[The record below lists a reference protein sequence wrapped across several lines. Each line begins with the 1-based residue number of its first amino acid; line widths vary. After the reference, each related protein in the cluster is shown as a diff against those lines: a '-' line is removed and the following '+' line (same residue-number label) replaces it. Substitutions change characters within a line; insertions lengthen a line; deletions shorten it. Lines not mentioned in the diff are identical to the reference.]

1 MVLPYF
7 YFCIYVCY
15 IFNPYYCV
23 LINMMHTL
31 SKRKCGSAATLK
43 GVMLMNTI
51 HLKEYEKKYL
61 KHLILLSIVDVIVI
75 KLCLLFKIR
84 IPIKKP
90 LFDNLALLWIID
102 MFLWFALLNAFSSKK
117 CRYKPYPFW
126 YYLITILNLIL
137 FTILVIRN

>member
-1 MVLPYF
+1 MEDQSVKKYQLN
-7 YFCIYVCY
+7 IL
-15 IFNPYYCV
+15 
-23 LINMMHTL
+23 LIL
-31 SKRKCGSAATLK
+31 EDKKRGSTAMLK
-43 GVMLMNTI
+43 GVLLMSTI

-61 KHLILLSIVDVIVI
+61 KHLILLSIVDVIAI

-84 IPIKKP
+84 IPIKKS
-90 LFDNLALLWIID
+90 LYDNLALLWIID

>member
-1 MVLPYF
+1 M
-7 YFCIYVCY
+7 
-15 IFNPYYCV
+15 
-23 LINMMHTL
+23 
-31 SKRKCGSAATLK
+31 S
-43 GVMLMNTI
+43 TI

-84 IPIKKP
+84 IPIKKS

-117 CRYKPYPFW
+117 CRYT
-126 YYLITILNLIL
+126 LS
-137 FTILVIRN
+137 ILVLFDYNSKFNTVYNFSYKKLKKVNEMLENCE

>member
-1 MVLPYF
+1 MEDQSVKKYQLN
-7 YFCIYVCY
+7 IL
-15 IFNPYYCV
+15 
-23 LINMMHTL
+23 LILENKKH
-31 SKRKCGSAATLK
+31 GSTAMLK
-43 GVMLMNTI
+43 GVLLMSTI

-61 KHLILLSIVDVIVI
+61 KHLILLSIVDVIAI

-84 IPIKKP
+84 IPIKKS
-90 LFDNLALLWIID
+90 LYDNLALLWIID

-126 YYLITILNLIL
+126 YYIITILNLIL

>member
-1 MVLPYF
+1 MST
-7 YFCIYVCY
+7 IY
-15 IFNPYYCV
+15 
-23 LINMMHTL
+23 
-31 SKRKCGSAATLK
+31 
-43 GVMLMNTI
+43 
-51 HLKEYEKKYL
+51 LKEYEKKYL

-75 KLCLLFKIR
+75 ILCLLFKIR
-84 IPIKKP
+84 IPIKKS

>member
-1 MVLPYF
+1 MYEGVL
-7 YFCIYVCY
+7 
-15 IFNPYYCV
+15 
-23 LINMMHTL
+23 
-31 SKRKCGSAATLK
+31 
-43 GVMLMNTI
+43 LMSTI

-75 KLCLLFKIR
+75 ILCLLFKIR
-84 IPIKKP
+84 IPIKKS

>member
-1 MVLPYF
+1 M
-7 YFCIYVCY
+7 
-15 IFNPYYCV
+15 
-23 LINMMHTL
+23 
-31 SKRKCGSAATLK
+31 S
-43 GVMLMNTI
+43 TI

-61 KHLILLSIVDVIVI
+61 KHLIFLSIVDVIVI
-75 KLCLLFKIR
+75 LLCLLFKTR
-84 IPIKKP
+84 IPIKKS

-126 YYLITILNLIL
+126 YYIITILNLIL

>member
-1 MVLPYF
+1 M
-7 YFCIYVCY
+7 I
-15 IFNPYYCV
+15 
-23 LINMMHTL
+23 HTL
-31 SKRKCGSAATLK
+31 NKRKHGSAAMLK
-43 GVMLMNTI
+43 GVLLMSTI

-61 KHLILLSIVDVIVI
+61 KHLTFLSIVDLIVI
-75 KLCLLFKIR
+75 LLCLLFKIR
-84 IPIKKP
+84 IPIKKS

-117 CRYKPYPFW
+117 CRYQLYPFW

>member
-1 MVLPYF
+1 M
-7 YFCIYVCY
+7 
-15 IFNPYYCV
+15 
-23 LINMMHTL
+23 
-31 SKRKCGSAATLK
+31 S
-43 GVMLMNTI
+43 TI

-61 KHLILLSIVDVIVI
+61 KHLILLSIVDVTVI

-84 IPIKKP
+84 IPIKKSV
-90 LFDNLALLWIID
+90 FDNLALLWIID
-102 MFLWFALLNAFSSKK
+102 IFLWFALLNAFSSKK